1 MNKNDSSSLP
11 SSVAKTLEKIEYYY
25 KDIILWLAHMYDP
38 KSGGF
43 YMTSSGMRDPNMEP
57 AIEMTCWG
65 IKILKGYTKAL
76 DTMPSD
82 FREGIISFINDRQD
96 PRSGMYIDKQG
107 PANPR
112 ETARNQ
118 AAALDTLA
126 VLGAKTRYTHPRS
139 TESATEITPVM
150 PEYMATPETYIS
162 WIKSWNWDTGSWTAG
177 DQTQSSLQYVNI
189 LESARREEYKQKL
202 FAWLEERQQEN
213 GFWSPNF
220 DFNAASGAFKM
231 GLVYESYGMRLP
243 NYDKIIDSIF
253 ECYKVS
259 KTSNPFFVRNP
270 ISVLYQMSK
279 YSPEVK
285 SKIRQG
291 LLDNIDTVV
300 SSFGEFLCPDGA
312 FSAKKER
319 SMLSFGGVVGSHEQN
334 EGDIDATLMMLIA
347 RKTLYAIFDAKAP
360 DLDTTDFWSWIYG
373 KKPMP
378 ALGTY

>member
-1 MNKNDSSSLP
+1 MNESSKSTLP
-11 SSVAKTLEKIEYYY
+11 SSVAKALEKLEYYY
-25 KDIILWLAHMYDP
+25 KDIILWLAHMYDA

-43 YMTSSGMRDPNMEP
+43 YMTVSGMRDPNMEP

-65 IKILKGYTKAL
+65 IKILRDYTCAFE
-76 DTMPSD
+76 TMPVE
-82 FREGIISFINDRQD
+82 FRKGIIDFINDRQD
-96 PRSGMYIDKQG
+96 KESGIYIDRQG
-107 PANPR
+107 PANSR

-118 AAALDTLA
+118 DAALKILSS
-126 VLGAKTRYTHPRS
+126 LGAETRYTHPRS
-139 TESATEITPVM
+139 MGNASNITPVM
-150 PEYMATPETYIS
+150 PEYMATPESYIH
-162 WIKSWNWDTGSWTAG
+162 WVKSWNWDTGSWTAG

-220 DFNAASGAFKM
+220 DFNAASGAFKV
-231 GLVYESYGMRLP
+231 GLVYEAYGMRLP

-291 LLDNIDTVV
+291 LLDNIDAVV
-300 SSFGEFLCPDGA
+300 ASFGEFLCPDGA

-347 RKTLYAIFDAKAP
+347 RKTLYSIFDAKAP

-378 ALGTY
+378 KLNAN